1 MASGA
6 GGDSPE
12 HYGVVW
18 CCTTERQN
26 THVIDMREVLY
37 PWHPW
42 FGRSIY
48 AHEVIDKSGD
58 AVFRCSLTGR
68 PSDRLLEVPVW
79 MFDRAACAVCRRVD
93 MAYADSDALS
103 ALARLIRDV
112 GRFSSDTSTS
122 RSRAGAALDSE
133 HEIRR
138 LANAVQNDDNAARTV
153 PEHLV
158 HNCDTYPAL
167 AEPAR
172 RHAASADPVVG
183 APDDGSR
190 RRGRR
195 GERS

>member
-1 MASGA
+1 MIDLWSIGTMASGA

-58 AVFRCSLTGR
+58 AVFRCNLTGR

-112 GRFSSDTSTS
+112 GRFSSD
-122 RSRAGAALDSE
+122 
-133 HEIRR
+133 
-138 LANAVQNDDNAARTV
+138 RT
-153 PEHLV
+153 
-158 HNCDTYPAL
+158 AL
-167 AEPAR
+167 A
-172 RHAASADPVVG
+172 PVFIGVLG
-183 APDDGSR
+183 A
-190 RRGRR
+190 
-195 GERS
+195 